1 MVCRADWLR
10 RIAVAS
16 LVMTLVPLKA
26 AQAASMGFRINPPS
40 ISELNGAKDVLKPAE
55 QAIVGTAVK
64 SAMPVFIFIPGILG
78 SALSRTVAGR
88 DVMFWGKFSA
98 SDFVQDNPAF
108 KYTDGEAVSTKVLDT
123 LYAPL
128 KNIDIYGKAYA
139 ELSMIMGPANVLR
152 FSYDWRQSNIRSA
165 SDFSRW
171 LCRDDV
177 RTIVKGRPVVF
188 LAHSMGGLV
197 LKYWLEH
204 SYAGEHCPADTDTF
218 EAWMPIQKLVF
229 AGTPNYGAPK
239 AVLSFSR
246 GETLY
251 VDPAN
256 DGPLWRAL
264 VALDMNTIS
273 RNLNKYGIRY
283 PSAYQLLPVV
293 NTTACFSRPG
303 WETDLEFR
311 TANDVQANIDLFE
324 PRSWSL
330 LGWPAQLS
338 SQEREQFNAIELPAL
353 LSEART
359 FLCDVAAYDVD
370 RAFEGKVVHF
380 SGLDQ
385 KTVCKILFKA
395 PDYQGDYVPGMCP
408 GDGTVPNWIAADV
421 FHLKA
426 GQPSDRQP
434 HAALMS
440 AVEFSA
446 FLAQLHNEIY
456 SNLTLKATELEGGT
470 QTITKLFTQLHYLP
484 HADPTMPALQTAAI
498 AKVADQVV
506 ADLALS
512 PGKDILRFAE
522 DKSVLPTDRSNAFLI
537 YSNLSSVTSAQRAQ
551 AIKSAAEIKLD
562 TQDWYQSFELSKSAL
577 GWADAV
583 PASNPASEKM
593 RHVKSQA
600 AFTAAIASA
609 RLGNRSTAMQF
620 RRLAIESGNK
630 KAINVE
636 LPFPTGPSAFELH

>member
-1 MVCRADWLR
+1 MACRTGWVLR
-10 RIAVAS
+10 IVVVS
-16 LVMTLVPLKA
+16 LLVMLLPLMS
-26 AQAASMGFRINPPS
+26 AQAASMAFRINPPT
-40 ISELNGAKDVLKPAE
+40 ISALTDARESLKPAE

-64 SAMPVFIFIPGILG
+64 KAMPVFIFIPGILG

-108 KYTDGEAVSTKVLDT
+108 KYTDGETVTTNVLDT

-165 SDFSRW
+165 NDLSRW

-177 RTIVKGRPVVF
+177 RSIVKGRPVVF

-204 SYAGEHCPADTDTF
+204 IYASEHCPADGEVF

-256 DGPLWRAL
+256 DGPLWNAL

-311 TANDVQANIDLFE
+311 TPNNVQANIDIFE
-324 PRSWSL
+324 PQSWNL

-338 SQEREQFNAIELPAL
+338 AQERSAFIANELPSL
-353 LSEART
+353 LNEARA

-370 RAFEGKVVHF
+370 HAFEGKVVHF

-385 KTVCKILFKA
+385 KTVCKIVFKA

-408 GDGTVPNWIAADV
+408 GDGTVPNWIAAD
-421 FHLKA
+421 FYHLKA
-426 GQPSDRQP
+426 GQPSDRQH

-440 AVEFSA
+440 AVEFST

-456 SNLTLKATELEGGT
+456 SNLTLKATELEGGA
-470 QTITKLFTQLHYLP
+470 QTITKLFTQLRYLP
-484 HADPTMPALQTAAI
+484 HADPTMPTQQTAVI

-512 PGKDILRFAE
+512 PGKDILRFAD
-522 DKSVLPTDRSNAFLI
+522 DKSVLPTDRSSALLI
-537 YSNLSSVTSAQRAQ
+537 YSTLSGVTSAQRAQ
-551 AIKSAAEIKLD
+551 AINSAAEIKLD

-577 GWADAV
+577 IWADAV
-583 PASNPASEKM
+583 PNSDPASAKM
-593 RHVKSQA
+593 RTVKSQA

-609 RLGNRSTAMQF
+609 RLGDRSAATQF

-630 KAINVE
+630 KALNVQ
-636 LPFPTGPSAFELH
+636 LPFPAAPGTLQ